1 MSNQQIKLGL
11 VAIVLTVALVFAS
24 TALPSVN
31 ALTPSTVYW
40 KHSQK
45 TDRIP
50 GGQNIC
56 GETLCSP
63 QVWGHMKDSLH
74 KAQKNPDVCS
84 ELKGWK
90 YCGQHITAP
99 NTSAQ

>member
-1 MSNQQIKLGL
+1 MSNQQIKVGL
-11 VAIVLTVALVFAS
+11 VAIVLTVVLVFAS
-24 TALPSVN
+24 AALPAVN

-63 QVWGHMKDSLH
+63 DVWAKMKQSLH
-74 KAQKNPDVCS
+74 VAQKNPNVCS

-90 YCGQHITAP
+90 YCGQQIVAP
-99 NTSAQ
+99 KTSTN